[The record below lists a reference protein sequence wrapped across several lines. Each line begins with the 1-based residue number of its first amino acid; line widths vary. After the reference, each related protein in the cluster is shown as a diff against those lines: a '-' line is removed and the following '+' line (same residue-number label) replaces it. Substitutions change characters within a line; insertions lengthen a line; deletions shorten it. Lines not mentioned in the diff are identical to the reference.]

1 MLRGRGQ
8 TRWQPPMPELLEV
21 ETAGYIVERARRRVR
36 NRAGR
41 YVREHQVEYSTGP
54 GRPAGRR
61 WFTEAEFER
70 LEDAA
75 KVVDDLGAGDGV

>member
-1 MLRGRGQ
+1 
-8 TRWQPPMPELLEV
+8 MPELLQV
-21 ETAGYIVERARRRVR
+21 ETAGFIAERARRRVR

-41 YVREHQVEYSTGP
+41 YVREHQVEYGTGP

-61 WFTEAEFER
+61 WLTEAEFER

-75 KVVDDLGAGDGV
+75 KVVDDLGARDGV